1 MCMCV
6 ENNKNENV
14 EKSRELQKQ
23 NTISRFF
30 GENQMSYEL
39 LTGPVKTAGLL
50 ASAILCGAV
59 GTLGLAVAYAQTL
72 SRPLIW

>member
-23 NTISRFF
+23 STISRFF

-39 LTGPVKTAGLL
+39 LQG
-50 ASAILCGAV
+50 
-59 GTLGLAVAYAQTL
+59 Q
-72 SRPLIW
+72 